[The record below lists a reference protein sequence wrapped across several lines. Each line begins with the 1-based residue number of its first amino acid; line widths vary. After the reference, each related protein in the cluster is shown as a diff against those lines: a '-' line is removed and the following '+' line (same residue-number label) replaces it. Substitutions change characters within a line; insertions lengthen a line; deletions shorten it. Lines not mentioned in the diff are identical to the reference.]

1 MPLPY
6 CFNYYSF
13 VIKFEIRKCDTC
25 TSTLSQNCFGYLGS
39 LVDPYTF
46 KFVFSISVKNTI
58 GILIGI
64 TLNLQMTL
72 GSTFMMFL
80 FLQTI
85 LLFLQY
91 PWTESNIIC
100 IFLKEIKSYP
110 VCIIETASG
119 GCVALFVGLHSH
131 FLKSAV
137 SSVYLLCG
145 NPTPVFKPLDL
156 ILP

>member
-1 MPLPY
+1 MPVPY

-25 TSTLSQNCFGYLGS
+25 NSTLSQNCFGYLGS
-39 LVDPYTF
+39 FVDSYTL

-58 GILIGI
+58 GIFIGI

-72 GSTFMMFL
+72 GSIFMMFL

-91 PWTESNIIC
+91 PCKIYKFNHLIGYIYAYTRIYAHRHTHTPISADREAHSKVEII
-100 IFLKEIKSYP
+100 IQEVQHLWGRRKGARIR
-110 VCIIETASG
+110 
-119 GCVALFVGLHSH
+119 
-131 FLKSAV
+131 
-137 SSVYLLCG
+137 
-145 NPTPVFKPLDL
+145 
-156 ILP
+156 